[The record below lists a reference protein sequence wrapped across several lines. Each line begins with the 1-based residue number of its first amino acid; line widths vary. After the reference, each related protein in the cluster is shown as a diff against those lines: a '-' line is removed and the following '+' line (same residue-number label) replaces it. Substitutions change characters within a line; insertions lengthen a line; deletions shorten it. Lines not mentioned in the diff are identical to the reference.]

1 MTGAGDPDM
10 RYRFDIVGRS
20 VVDVVM
26 AAGGWLYDRAT
37 AGWDVT
43 VLIDDAED
51 TRPLQ
56 ILGAK
61 VLDLASVLTQWEH
74 WPHPQTIAVCAEM
87 FDGHARVRQGVIDAL
102 EHSSTEV
109 TLWGDVLSRVG
120 QRRRRPPAPA
130 QRGGSRLQGAGA
142 ARGRDR
148 PGGFG
153 GLGRPHRDVPLRA
166 GSVYVGRGGPEPS
179 QLRARAARD
188 RHDA

>member
-1 MTGAGDPDM
+1 MSGAGEQDM

-43 VLIDDAED
+43 VLIDDASKEQD
-51 TRPLQ
+51 TRPLE

-87 FDGHARVRQGVIDAL
+87 FDGHAQVRQGVIDAL

-109 TLWGDVLSRVG
+109 TLWGDVPPELDSDVDARHHRLS
-120 QRRRRPPAPA
+120 A
-130 QRGGSRLQGAGA
+130 A
-142 ARGRDR
+142 ARA
-148 PGGFG
+148 FKAQA
-153 GLGRPHRDVPLRA
+153 LRA
-166 GSVYVGRGGPEPS
+166 AGIDPASSHAWDAHIETFRCGPAACTSV
-179 QLRARAARD
+179 AAD
-188 RHDA
+188 LSPAS

>member
-1 MTGAGDPDM
+1 MTGAGEPDM

-43 VLIDDAED
+43 VMILDAPENTD

-61 VLDLASVLTQWEH
+61 VLDLAAVLTQWEH

-87 FDGHARVRQGVIDAL
+87 FDGHAQVRQGVIDAL
-102 EHSSTEV
+102 DHSRTEV
-109 TLWGDVLSRVG
+109 TLWGDVPAELHSDVDARQHRLS
-120 QRRRRPPAPA
+120 A
-130 QRGGSRLQGAGA
+130 A
-142 ARGRDR
+142 ARA
-148 PGGFG
+148 FKAQA
-153 GLGRPHRDVPLRA
+153 LRA
-166 GSVYVGRGGPEPS
+166 AGIDPASVHAGNAHIETFRCGP
-179 QLRARAARD
+179 AACTSVAAD
-188 RHDA
+188 LSPAS

>member
-1 MTGAGDPDM
+1 M

-20 VVDVVM
+20 VADVVT

-51 TRPLQ
+51 TRPLE

-61 VLDLASVLTQWEH
+61 VLDLQTVLTQWEH

-87 FDGHARVRQGVIDAL
+87 FDGHAQVRQGVIDAL

-109 TLWGDVLSRVG
+109 TLWGDVPAELDSDVDARHHRLS
-120 QRRRRPPAPA
+120 A
-130 QRGGSRLQGAGA
+130 A
-142 ARGRDR
+142 ARA
-148 PGGFG
+148 FKAQA
-153 GLGRPHRDVPLRA
+153 LRA
-166 GSVYVGRGGPEPS
+166 AGIDPASL
-179 QLRARAARD
+179 QARD
-188 RHDA
+188 THIETFRCGPAACTSVAADLSPAS

>member
-1 MTGAGDPDM
+1 M

-20 VVDVVM
+20 VVDVVT

-51 TRPLQ
+51 TRPLE

-61 VLDLASVLTQWEH
+61 VLDLQTVLTQWEH

-87 FDGHARVRQGVIDAL
+87 FDGHAQVRQGVIDAL

-109 TLWGDVLSRVG
+109 TLWGEVPAELDSDVDARHHRLS
-120 QRRRRPPAPA
+120 A
-130 QRGGSRLQGAGA
+130 A
-142 ARGRDR
+142 ARA
-148 PGGFG
+148 FKAQA
-153 GLGRPHRDVPLRA
+153 LRA
-166 GSVYVGRGGPEPS
+166 AGIDPASL
-179 QLRARAARD
+179 QARD
-188 RHDA
+188 THIETFRCGPAACTSVAADLSPAS

>member
-1 MTGAGDPDM
+1 MTGEQDM

-20 VVDVVM
+20 VVDVVT

-51 TRPLQ
+51 TRPLE

-61 VLDLASVLTQWEH
+61 VLDLQTVLTQWEH

-87 FDGHARVRQGVIDAL
+87 FDGHAQVRQGVIDAL

-109 TLWGDVLSRVG
+109 TLWGEVPAELDSDVDARHHRLS
-120 QRRRRPPAPA
+120 A
-130 QRGGSRLQGAGA
+130 A
-142 ARGRDR
+142 ARA
-148 PGGFG
+148 FKAQA
-153 GLGRPHRDVPLRA
+153 LRA
-166 GSVYVGRGGPEPS
+166 AGIDPASL
-179 QLRARAARD
+179 QARD
-188 RHDA
+188 THIETFRCGPAACTSVAADLSPAS

>member
-1 MTGAGDPDM
+1 M

-61 VLDLASVLTQWEH
+61 VLELRSVLTQWEH

-87 FDGHARVRQGVIDAL
+87 FDGHAQVRQGVIDAL

-109 TLWGDVLSRVG
+109 TLWGDVPAELDSDVDDRQHRLS
-120 QRRRRPPAPA
+120 A
-130 QRGGSRLQGAGA
+130 A
-142 ARGRDR
+142 ARA
-148 PGGFG
+148 FKEQA
-153 GLGRPHRDVPLRA
+153 LRA
-166 GSVYVGRGGPEPS
+166 AGVDTKAAATWDAHIETFRCGPAASSV
-179 QLRARAARD
+179 AAD
-188 RHDA
+188 LSPAS

>member
-1 MTGAGDPDM
+1 MSGAGEQDM

-43 VLIDDAED
+43 VLIDDASKEQD
-51 TRPLQ
+51 TRPLE

-87 FDGHARVRQGVIDAL
+87 FDGHAQVRQGVIDAL

-109 TLWGDVLSRVG
+109 TLWGDECPADLSVDPVRHELS
-120 QRRRRPPAPA
+120 A
-130 QRGGSRLQGAGA
+130 A
-142 ARGRDR
+142 ARAFKAQALAAVNHPEARGVGHTEAFRCGTMISR
-148 PGGFG
+148 S
-153 GLGRPHRDVPLRA
+153 VPADLIPA
-166 GSVYVGRGGPEPS
+166 S
-179 QLRARAARD
+179 
-188 RHDA
+188 